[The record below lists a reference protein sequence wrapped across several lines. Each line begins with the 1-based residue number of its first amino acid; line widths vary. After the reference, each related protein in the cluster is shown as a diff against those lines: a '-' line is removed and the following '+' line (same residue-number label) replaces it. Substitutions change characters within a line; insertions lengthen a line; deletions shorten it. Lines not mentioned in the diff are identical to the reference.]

1 LAEKRLAKRIT
12 RRLPITFSN
21 GKEKMFGTSSNI
33 SETGIFIKT
42 RWPFSRGTIV
52 SMILDLN
59 EDQHIPLIGISM
71 WDLKIRASEFKSGM
85 GIKLLDMPQNYKSL
99 VNQMLE
105 HVH

>member
-12 RRLPITFSN
+12 RRLPIIFSN
-21 GKEKMFGTSSNI
+21 GKAKMFGTSSNI
-33 SETGIFIKT
+33 SETGIFIRT
-42 RWPFSRGTIV
+42 RWPFSQGTIV

-85 GIKLLDMPQNYKSL
+85 GIKLVDIPFHHKRLS
-99 VNQMLE
+99 VNLNSR
-105 HVH
+105 